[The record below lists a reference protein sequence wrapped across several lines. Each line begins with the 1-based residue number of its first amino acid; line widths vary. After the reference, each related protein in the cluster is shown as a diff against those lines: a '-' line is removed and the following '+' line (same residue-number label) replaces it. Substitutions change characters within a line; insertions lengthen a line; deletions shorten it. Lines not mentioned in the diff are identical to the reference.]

1 MSYVVLL
8 FFFGLLTYMFL
19 TDTQGR
25 FLALVMG
32 TVLFPTT
39 ALLIKNPSVSPQHIF
54 LYAFF
59 IIEFFKDRQNFNKS
73 IFNNLL
79 LFPIGLSLVSYIYA
93 MSSTDS
99 VTFMPHSSAAAK
111 RTFMNLQRNLFPLP
125 LSSALS
131 VFSKFS

>member
-79 LFPIGLSLVSYIYA
+79 LFPIGLSLDRA
-93 MSSTDS
+93 S
-99 VTFMPHSSAAAK
+99 VEH
-111 RTFMNLQRNLFPLP
+111 
-125 LSSALS
+125 
-131 VFSKFS
+131 